1 MKTLVPGIVA
11 AALLLVGCRT
21 ASREVPALP
30 AAEPAPMQ
38 AATAATVAP
47 QAMAMDPSDTLPDVR
62 FLRHMIAHH
71 AQAMEMSALVPTR
84 SRREDM
90 RLLAERIAVSQ
101 REEIAFMERWLGKRG
116 VPVATSAAG
125 VAHAGHAMAGHH
137 GAGHDMS
144 AMHASMPG
152 MVSPAEMDSLARA
165 SGPEFDAMFLR
176 YMIRHHEGALAMAA
190 AHLATPGAARESEL
204 FSFVSDIDAD
214 QRAEIRRMRA
224 LQARGPE

>member
-1 MKTLVPGIVA
+1 MKSHVPRIVA
-11 AALLLVGCRT
+11 AALLLAACRT
-21 ASREVPALP
+21 AAREVPAPPTVDVP
-30 AAEPAPMQ
+30 AAQAAAATPAPH
-38 AATAATVAP
+38 
-47 QAMAMDPSDTLPDVR
+47 AMAMDPSDTLPDVR

-71 AQAMEMSALVPTR
+71 AQAMEMSALVPAR
-84 SRREDM
+84 SQRDDM

-116 VPVATSAAG
+116 VPVATSAAHG
-125 VAHAGHAMAGHH
+125 AHGAQAMAGHH
-137 GAGHDMS
+137 GGGHDAS

-152 MVSPAEMDSLARA
+152 MISPAGMDSLSRA
-165 SGPEFDAMFLR
+165 SGAEFDAMFLR

-224 LQARGPE
+224 LQARRPG